1 MSRCSDEEMLQVII
15 VEKIIWLVIMVPCSL
30 LFTSI
35 GIYAWRREKPMWFW
49 SGSSVREDEI
59 SDIPA
64 YNRENG
70 IMWIVYSLAF
80 WVSTFMGLWEV
91 STAGIVLIVGCLG
104 GIPSLIITYN
114 RIYRKYIRSEK
125 NLITNTLD

>member
-1 MSRCSDEEMLQVII
+1 MLQVII

-91 STAGIVLIVGCLG
+91 STAGIVFIVGCLG
-104 GIPSLIITYN
+104 GIPFLIITYN
-114 RIYRKYIRSEK
+114 RIYRKYK
-125 NLITNTLD
+125 K